1 MRFSVQDV
9 SLIRS
14 ALYGIIVMAHAPESP
29 THGNYDTST
38 VRGIDVL
45 KRRLAEIDNS
55 DDPAERADMLAD
67 IFLNGHE
74 GATGY
79 VNFGNT
85 KIHKSVGIF
94 NLNSATDCPN
104 AETTKDNPSDTGV
117 CQVPFESCYAR
128 KTERDVSPQALDK
141 RRRQEYLWDHIDAWT
156 FADALLRLKER
167 KTAEFSA
174 LRFSESGDFRHNQ
187 DIVKA
192 ETIAKIIDPEI
203 TAYTYSAS
211 HKLTAWQKVDHL
223 VVNQSNSLAD
233 YGDRRFM
240 AMDPDMD
247 TPDGAVR
254 CPFDYDKRENGKSS
268 DEAIKCGECRLC
280 LDKDGPD
287 VVIDL
292 H

>member
-1 MRFSVQDV
+1 
-9 SLIRS
+9 
-14 ALYGIIVMAHAPESP
+14 MAHAPAEP
-29 THGNYDTST
+29 TYGDYETSD
-38 VRGIDVL
+38 VRGINAL
-45 KRRLAEIDNS
+45 KARLAEIEES
-55 DDPAERADMLAD
+55 DDPEERADLLAD

-74 GATGY
+74 DATGY

-85 KIHKSVGIF
+85 KVHKSVGIF

-104 AETTKDNPSDTGV
+104 AETSPDDPSDTGV

-156 FADALLRLKER
+156 FADALLRLRHR
-167 KTAEFSA
+167 KSNSFDA

-192 ETIAKIIDPEI
+192 ETIAKMIKPEI

-211 HKLTAWQKVDHL
+211 HKLSAWQKVEYL
-223 VVNQSNSLAD
+223 TVNQSNSLAD

-240 AMDPDMD
+240 ALDPEMD

-254 CPFDYDKRENGKSS
+254 CPFDYDKREKGKSS
-268 DEAIKCGECRLC
+268 DEAIKCGECKLC
-280 LDKDGPD
+280 LNKEGPD